1 MILLSTMTW
10 IWIAVIGIAILGIL
24 AGIIDWY
31 YTGNNPFI

>member
-10 IWIAVIGIAILGIL
+10 IWIAVIGISILGIL

-31 YTGNNPFI
+31 LGEYRPF

>member
-10 IWIAVIGIAILGIL
+10 IWIAVIGIFILGIL

-31 YTGNNPFI
+31 YIRNNPFI